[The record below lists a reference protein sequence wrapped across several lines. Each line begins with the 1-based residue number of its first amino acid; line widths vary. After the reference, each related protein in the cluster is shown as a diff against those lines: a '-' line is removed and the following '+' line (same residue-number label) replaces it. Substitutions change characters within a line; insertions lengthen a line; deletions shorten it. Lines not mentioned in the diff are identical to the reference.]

1 MKTAYIVSSLLVSL
15 ALVACGDK
23 PAENATAAQ
32 KEVTAE
38 VQGQKAEVKVEEA
51 K

>member
-32 KEVTAE
+32 KEVRLKCK
-38 VQGQKAEVKVEEA
+38 GKKP